1 MSAPTLTQFSQL
13 QSDLLTALRRISVL
27 EDALRKTQKTVDI
40 LLDDMNEV
48 RLDVDSGLDTH
59 DDRLR
64 ALETDAEDDASSIY
78 VSDDDS
84 GG

>member
-1 MSAPTLTQFSQL
+1 MSAPTLAQFSQL

-40 LLDDMNEV
+40 LQEV
-48 RLDVDSGLDTH
+48 DHDLRLDLDSGLTMH

-64 ALETDAEDDASSIY
+64 VLEMDAEDDASSVY
-78 VSDDDS
+78 VSDEDS

>member
-1 MSAPTLTQFSQL
+1 MSAPTLAQFSQL

-27 EDALRKTQKTVDI
+27 EDALRKISKTTDI
-40 LLDDMNEV
+40 LREV
-48 RLDVDSGLDTH
+48 DHDIRVDLGSGLTMH

-64 ALETDAEDDASSIY
+64 ALEMDAEDDASSVY
-78 VSDDDS
+78 VSDEDS

>member
-1 MSAPTLTQFSQL
+1 MSAPTLAQFAQL

-27 EDALRKTQKTVDI
+27 EDALRKTNDI
-40 LLDDMNEV
+40 LQDEMNSIRGDLE
-48 RLDVDSGLDTH
+48 SGLNMH

-64 ALETDAEDDASSIY
+64 ALEMDAEDDASSIY